1 MKACWKS
8 WGKLDQAKISHVIN
22 EFFHSLKTDDDK
34 MLDTGLTH
42 NATVTLLHQAT
53 LQLVKEN
60 PKRFEQYVKFFEE
73 GCMYL
78 QDETDFIPEVET

>member
-1 MKACWKS
+1 
-8 WGKLDQAKISHVIN
+8 LDQAKINNVVN
-22 EFFHSLKTDDDK
+22 AFFNSLKSEDDK
-34 MLDTGLTH
+34 MLETGLTH
-42 NATVTLLHQAT
+42 NTTVELLHQAT

-78 QDETDFIPEVET
+78 QNDTDEIPEVLQNE

>member
-1 MKACWKS
+1 M
-8 WGKLDQAKISHVIN
+8 DQAKINNVIN
-22 EFFHSLKTDDDK
+22 TFFNSLKTEDDK
-34 MLDTGLTH
+34 MLETGLTH
-42 NATVTLLHQAT
+42 NTTVDLLHQAT

-78 QDETDFIPEVET
+78 QNDTDEIPEVLQNE

>member
-1 MKACWKS
+1 MEQ
-8 WGKLDQAKISHVIN
+8 DKINNVVN
-22 EFFHSLKTDDDK
+22 EFFNSLKTEEDK
-34 MLDTGLTH
+34 ILETGLSH
-42 NATVTLLHQAT
+42 NVTVELLHQAT

-78 QDETDFIPEVET
+78 QDESDELPEVEK

>member
-1 MKACWKS
+1 M
-8 WGKLDQAKISHVIN
+8 DQAKINNVVN
-22 EFFHSLKTDDDK
+22 EFFNSLKSEDDK
-34 MLDTGLTH
+34 MLETGLTH
-42 NATVTLLHQAT
+42 NTTVELLHQAT

-78 QDETDFIPEVET
+78 QDESDEVPEVDKIER

>member
-1 MKACWKS
+1 M
-8 WGKLDQAKISHVIN
+8 DQAKISHVIN
-22 EFFHSLKTDDDK
+22 EFFHSLKTEDDK

-60 PKRFEQYVKFFEE
+60 PERFNQYIQFFESA
-73 GCMYL
+73 CMYL
-78 QDETDFIPEVET
+78 QDETDFIPEVQK